1 MFKEVSNK
9 ASFPE
14 MDQRVLQFW
23 REHNV
28 FRKSVEQRPEGKRF
42 TFYEGPPYANA
53 APGVHHIL
61 ARIFKD
67 VIVRYKSMQGYRVPR
82 KAGWDTHGLPAEM
95 EVEKQLGIRS
105 KAEIEERVG
114 IEEFN
119 RLCRENV
126 LSYLKEHE
134 ALTERIAFWVDLDDA
149 YKTFTP
155 DYMESCWWVIR
166 RLWDDGL
173 VYQDYKSVP
182 HCPRCGTSLSDH
194 EVALGYQEDTLD
206 PSVYIKFRLLDPL
219 PGAAGDQPTFVI
231 AWTTTPWTLPG
242 NVALAV
248 DPDARYAVVE
258 HEGERYV
265 VAEALREIA
274 VGDFLEPI
282 SHVHGSDLVGRRYE
296 PLYQPES
303 DGWGVSALRFDAE
316 GRLTAAGAAD
326 TPARRIVAAD
336 FVSMDDGTGI
346 VHIAPAFGGED
357 FELGKREGLL
367 FVQSVNLQGRMI
379 AKGQPFDDTF
389 VKDADPIIMQDLEQ
403 RGLMFHSGTI
413 RHTYPFCWRCGTPLL
428 YYAKPTWYIR
438 TTARKDRL
446 ISLNQEINWYP
457 NHIKNGRFGNWLEH
471 NVDWAISRERYW
483 GIPLPIW
490 RCQDCGRYHCIGS
503 MADLRELAVDKAAA
517 EALSDLHRPYIDEVA
532 LRCEDCGGTMTRLA
546 EVIDVW
552 FDSGAMPYAQDHYPF
567 ENASAFER
575 RFPADFICEGV
586 DQTRGWFYTLHALS
600 TLLFDSVAY
609 RNVICLELILDD
621 KGEKMSK
628 SKGNTVEPFSVL
640 DAHGADAVRWNMFTA
655 SPPWVPRR
663 FSAKTVVESL
673 RRFLLTLW
681 NTYSFF
687 VTYANLDN
695 FEPQH
700 HRADVPGPA
709 HPEPFGSAQDVLVE
723 GSSLLLDRWL
733 LSELNVL
740 VDKVTRLMDDY
751 DPTDAGRAI
760 EAFVD
765 DLSNW
770 YVRRS
775 RRRFW
780 KSEDD
785 ADKLS
790 AYQTLHTTLV
800 TLARLLAPFTPFVAE
815 EMYQN
820 LVRSW
825 DDTAPES
832 VHLADWPQADTSR
845 VDEALMAHM
854 RLAMSATSAGRS
866 ARSNAGIKVR
876 QPLSRLMVQVPTQ
889 AAVESI
895 ERLASEIAAEVNV
908 QTVEVTTPALP
919 DGLEVVSERDVTVGL
934 DTTLT
939 PELVAEGMA
948 REIVRRIQ
956 TMRKSAGFDI
966 SDRIA
971 TYYHGGE
978 EIGRIMGG
986 FGDYVRQETLSDE
999 LVAQAPPPEAFA
1011 EEHKLDG
1018 LEVTLGVMRVQ

>member
-9 ASFPE
+9 ASFPD

-23 REHNV
+23 RERDV
-28 FRKSVEQRPEGKRF
+28 FRKSIKQRPDDKRF

-67 VIVRYKSMQGYRVPR
+67 VIVRYKAMQGYRVPR

-95 EVEKQLGIRS
+95 EVEKQLGIRIKS
-105 KAEIEERVG
+105 EIEERVG

-149 YKTFTP
+149 YETFTP
-155 DYMESCWWVIR
+155 DYMETCWWIIR
-166 RLWDDGL
+166 KLWDDGL
-173 VYQDYKSVP
+173 IYQDYKSVP

-194 EVALGYQEDTLD
+194 EVAQGYQEDTPD
-206 PSVYIKFRLLDPL
+206 PSVYIKFRLTDPIT
-219 PGAAGDQPTFVI
+219 GVANDAPTYVL

-248 DPDARYAVVE
+248 APEADYAVVE
-258 HEGERYV
+258 HDGERLV
-265 VAEALREIA
+265 LAEALRAAA
-274 VGDFLEPI
+274 VGEDAKVVTLV
-282 SHVHGSDLVGRRYE
+282 SGNDLVGLRYE
-296 PLYQPES
+296 PLYQPER
-303 DGWGVSALRFDAE
+303 DGWGVSALRFDDE
-316 GRLTAAGAAD
+316 GRLTASETVDASERRVVGAE
-326 TPARRIVAAD
+326 
-336 FVSMDDGTGI
+336 FVSMDDGTGV

-367 FVQSVNLQGRMI
+367 FVQPVNLQGHMV
-379 AKGQPFDDTF
+379 AAGMSFEDTF
-389 VKDADPIIMQDLEQ
+389 VKDADPIIMHDLEQ
-403 RGLMFHSGTI
+403 RGLLFRSETI

-446 ISLNQEINWYP
+446 IALNQEINWQP
-457 NHIKNGRFGNWLEH
+457 SHIKNGRFGNWLEH
-471 NVDWAISRERYW
+471 NVDWALSRERYW

-490 RCQDCGRYHCIGS
+490 RCDSCGRYHCIGGV
-503 MADLRELAVDKAAA
+503 AELRGLAVDKEAAA
-517 EALSDLHRPYIDEVA
+517 QLNDLHRPYIDEIT
-532 LRCEDCGGTMTRLA
+532 LRCESCGGTMTRQP
-546 EVIDVW
+546 EVMDVW
-552 FDSGAMPYAQDHYPF
+552 FDSGAMPYAQSHYPF
-567 ENASAFER
+567 DNAETFEQ

-609 RNVICLELILDD
+609 RNVICLELILDE

-628 SKGNTVEPFSVL
+628 SKGNTVEPFAVL

-663 FSAKTVVESL
+663 FSANTVVESL
-673 RRFLLTLW
+673 RRFMLTLW

-687 VTYANLDN
+687 ATYALLDRYDPSAPPAV
-695 FEPQH
+695 E
-700 HRADVPGPA
+700 RAD
-709 HPEPFGSAQDVLVE
+709 
-723 GSSLLLDRWL
+723 LDRWL

-740 VDKVTRLMDDY
+740 VEKVTRLMEDY
-751 DPTDAGRAI
+751 NPTDAGRAI

-770 YVRRS
+770 FVRRS

-785 ADKLS
+785 VDKLS
-790 AYQTLHTTLV
+790 AYQTLHTALATL
-800 TLARLLAPFTPFVAE
+800 TKLLAPFTPFVAE

-825 DDTAPES
+825 DSTAPES
-832 VHLADWPQADTSR
+832 VHLADWPEADASQ
-845 VDEALMAHM
+845 VDEALMSHM
-854 RLAMSATSAGRS
+854 RLAMSAASAGRS
-866 ARSNAGIKVR
+866 ARSNTGIKVR
-876 QPLSRLMVQVPTQ
+876 QPLAKMVVQVPTQ
-889 AAVESI
+889 AAVEGLQ
-895 ERLASEIAAEVNV
+895 RLGEEIAAEVNV
-908 QTVEVTTPALP
+908 QAIEVTTNALP
-919 DGLEVVSERDVTVGL
+919 PGLEIVSERDVTVGL
-934 DTTLT
+934 STELT
-939 PELVAEGMA
+939 PELVDEGTA
-948 REIVRRIQ
+948 RELVRRIQ

-966 SDRIA
+966 ADRIV
-971 TYYHGGE
+971 TYYQGDDDLR
-978 EIGRIMGG
+978 RIMGS
-986 FGDYVRQETLSDE
+986 FGDYIRQETLSEE
-999 LVAQAPPPEAFA
+999 LLEQSPPPDAHVES
-1011 EEHKLDG
+1011 HKLDSS
-1018 LEVTLGVMRVQ
+1018 EVTLGVRRA